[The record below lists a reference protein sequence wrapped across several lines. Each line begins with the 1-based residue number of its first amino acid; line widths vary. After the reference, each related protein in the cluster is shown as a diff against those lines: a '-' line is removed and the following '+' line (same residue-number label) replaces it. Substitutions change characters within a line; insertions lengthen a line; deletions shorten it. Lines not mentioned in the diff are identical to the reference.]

1 MHAISSTVENPGKH
15 ELVMCELLSA
25 LPEMSNEDADY
36 KRVVAESSLIF
47 NDDKLL
53 RIIID
58 NAFYKPAG

>member
-1 MHAISSTVENPGKH
+1 
-15 ELVMCELLSA
+15 MCELLSA